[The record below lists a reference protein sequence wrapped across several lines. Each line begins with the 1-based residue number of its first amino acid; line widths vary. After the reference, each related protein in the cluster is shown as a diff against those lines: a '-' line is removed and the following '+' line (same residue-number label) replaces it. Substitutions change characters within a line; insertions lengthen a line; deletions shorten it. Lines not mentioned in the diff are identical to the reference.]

1 MVLLMLPCCI
11 LELKLLPLLPLFAVA
26 AVATGSDVVDIAIE
40 LEGDDCEVVV
50 DDDRRVGAPITPPLI
65 QIDRFVVEVF
75 SVISTRFVGWVWF
88 GWEVV

>member
-1 MVLLMLPCCI
+1 MVLLMLLCCT

-26 AVATGSDVVDIAIE
+26 TGSDDVDITIE
-40 LEGDDCEVVV
+40 LEGDDCEVV

-75 SVISTRFVGWVWF
+75 SVISTRF
-88 GWEVV
+88 GWEVCLVDSISK

>member
-11 LELKLLPLLPLFAVA
+11 LELKLLPLLPLFAVAA

-75 SVISTRFVGWVWF
+75 SVISTRLF